1 MRDEV
6 ELGDRVVVEAE
17 FDGEIRLQ
25 GEAERVSAGRQQRRD
40 TPTSAAREPVKAI
53 QASRTKRLSSSRM
66 LRAVWIV
73 ASAAVIAF
81 SRSGR
86 TTKTVI
92 AKIAAATKK

>member
-1 MRDEV
+1 MSWAIALSSRPSSTA
-6 ELGDRVVVEAE
+6 R
-17 FDGEIRLQ
+17 FDCSARL
-25 GEAERVSAGRQQRRD
+25 SAYAPAGSSAAI

-53 QASRTKRLSSSRM
+53 QASLTKRFSSSTT
-66 LRAVWIV
+66 LRAAWIS

-92 AKIAAATKK
+92 AKIDAATKK